1 MSTDPLFTEFRIKNL
16 VLKNRIV
23 STPHEPAY
31 SEDGLAKDRYRAYHV
46 EKAKGGVGM
55 TMTAGS
61 ALVSRESAPAF
72 GNLELWKDDT
82 VPWLRRLTDE
92 VHEYG
97 TAVMI
102 QLSHMGMRS
111 SHYQHEWIPVLAAS
125 AMREQTH
132 RAMAK
137 AAERFD
143 MDRIKDDY
151 VSAAQKM
158 VEAGM
163 DGLELYLAGHFL
175 DSWVTPFFNHRDDEY
190 GGSLENRMRY
200 PLEVIKA
207 IRAAVPDDFI
217 VGARMTFDEQRK
229 NGLDFDEAVNVAHLY
244 VANGIDYINGQVSSI
259 ENEYAL
265 SNLIPVMGMPSA
277 PHLELIADAK
287 RKIDVPFIHAAK
299 IADVPT
305 ARYAIEA
312 GLIDLVG
319 MTRAMIADPYLVKK
333 VQEGRED
340 EIRPC
345 VGASMCIDGIYVNGA
360 ALCIHNPSTGRELEL
375 PQLIAKADTKKKVAV
390 IGAGPAGLE
399 ATRVLAERGHDVTMF
414 EANDRVGGQ
423 LALAALA
430 PRRRDLQGII
440 DWRVQEI
447 KRLGATIKLN
457 SYVEADELK
466 EHGWDVVVVATGGLP
481 RTLECDGA
489 ELAIESWDVLSGAK
503 KVSGEVLIVDDHGG
517 NQALD
522 AVEAV
527 LRNGGSVEV
536 VTPER
541 SIAQDVGGMVAA
553 QYFASLNEAGVK
565 FTLLRHVRSIS
576 KLPDGKLSVRL
587 GIDSSDWTEER
598 IVDAVVVEAG
608 TDAMSEVYDDLVAH
622 SSNEGGY
629 DIADFLERRP
639 QTMVRNPNG
648 LFQLFRIGD
657 AVASRNVHAAM
668 LDANRLCQAI

>member
-1 MSTDPLFTEFRIKNL
+1 MSTDPLFSEFRIKNL

-125 AMREQTH
+125 AVREQTH

-151 VSAAQKM
+151 VCAAQKM

-163 DGLELYLAGHFL
+163 DGIELYLAGHFL

-190 GGSLENRMRY
+190 GGSLENRVRY

-207 IRAAVPDDFI
+207 IRAAVPEDFI
-217 VGARMTFDEQRK
+217 VGARMTFDEERK

-259 ENEYAL
+259 ENEYKL
-265 SNLIPVMGMPSA
+265 SRLIPVMGMPSA

-340 EIRPC
+340 QIRPC

-360 ALCIHNPSTGRELEL
+360 ALCIHNPSTGREIEL

-390 IGAGPAGLE
+390 VGGGPAGLE
-399 ATRVLAERGHDVTMF
+399 ATRVLAERGHDVTLF
-414 EANDRVGGQ
+414 EANDRLGGQ

-447 KRLGATIKLN
+447 KRLGGTISLN
-457 SYVEADELK
+457 TYVEADDLK
-466 EHGWDVVVVATGGLP
+466 DQGWDVVVVATGGLQ
-481 RTLECDGA
+481 RTLECEGA
-489 ELAIESWDVLSGAK
+489 HLATESWDVLSGAK
-503 KVSGEVLIVDDHGG
+503 KVTGNILVVDDHGG

-527 LRNGGSVEV
+527 LRNGGNVEV

-565 FTLLRHVRSIS
+565 FTMLRHVRSIS
-576 KLPDGKLSVRL
+576 KLPDGKLSVQL

-598 IVDAVVVEAG
+598 IVDSIVVEAG
-608 TDAMSEVYDDLVAH
+608 TDAVSEVYDELVAH

-629 DIADFLERRP
+629 DINDFLERRP
-639 QTMVRNPNG
+639 QTMVRNPEG
-648 LFQLFRIGD
+648 TFQLFRIGD

>member
-125 AMREQTH
+125 AVREQTH

-163 DGLELYLAGHFL
+163 DGIELYLAGHFL

-217 VGARMTFDEQRK
+217 VGARMTFDEERE
-229 NGLDFDEAVNVAHLY
+229 NGLDFDEAVNAAHLY

-259 ENEYAL
+259 ENEYKL
-265 SNLIPVMGMPSA
+265 SRLIPVMGMPSA

-340 EIRPC
+340 QIRPC

-375 PQLIAKADTKKKVAV
+375 PQLIAKADSTKKVAV

-399 ATRVLAERGHDVTMF
+399 ATRVLAERGHDVTLF

-447 KRLGATIKLN
+447 KRLGGTISLN
-457 SYVEADELK
+457 SYIEAKDLK
-466 EHGWDVVVVATGGLP
+466 EQGWDVVVVATGGLQ
-481 RTLECDGA
+481 RGLDCEGA
-489 ELAIESWDVLSGAK
+489 HLATESWDVLSGAK
-503 KVSGEVLIVDDHGG
+503 KVTGNVLVVDDHGG

-527 LRNGGSVEV
+527 LRNGGTVEV

-553 QYFASLNEAGVK
+553 QYFASLNEAGVR
-565 FTLLRHVRSIS
+565 FTMLRHVRSIS

-608 TDAMSEVYDDLVAH
+608 TDAMSEVYDELVAH

-629 DIADFLERRP
+629 DINDFLERRP

-648 LFQLFRIGD
+648 TFKLFRIGD